1 MRCIRRVWY
10 LKVTPLN
17 TALQFATARALNG
30 PDAQRAVV
38 AARHELASGG
48 TVRDRHHG
56 AHVVLVDGEGTLQ
69 VPHIE

>member
-17 TALQFATARALNG
+17 TALHFATARALNG